1 MDIVI
6 AGGGPNGLMLA
17 CELSLAGVR
26 PIVVERLPR
35 RSDQPKA
42 NGIVG
47 QVVRLLRGRGLA
59 DQEAPMPMFIF
70 GAMPLDLTEIDDNP
84 LHGMGIRQPDL
95 EELLERRALELGVEI
110 RRRHELAGFAQDA
123 EGVSLALAGPDGAY
137 ELRTRYLVG
146 CDGAHSRVRK
156 LAGIGFPGVHATD
169 VVSRTAH
176 VTVPGAV
183 IRPERAELEVPGA
196 GTFVLYAWH
205 RTERG
210 AYAIM
215 PAGGD
220 MLTVASMEWEAGAP
234 GDDVPMTVAE
244 LRGSLARVLGRDLP
258 LAAPQGPGPHLLRRL
273 NGRDTRVA
281 DRYRAGRVF
290 VAGDAA
296 HVHSAMGAPG
306 LNLGLQDVVNL
317 AWKLAAEV
325 RGWAPPGLLDTYD
338 AERRP
343 AAGRVAMHSQAQ
355 LALAAPGPE
364 VTALREVFGEL
375 LGDEPARRRVASLVA
390 GSDLAYPMPGPP
402 HPLLGRFLPE
412 LPAEVPAGSAASPAG
427 PAGLPAGPV
436 GRARPVLLDVTG
448 GLRVRHGRVD
458 VVPFDGPESVL
469 VRPDGYVAWAG
480 TPDGSLARALETW
493 FAEELE
499 TA

>member
-1 MDIVI
+1 MDTMDIVI

-26 PIVVERLPR
+26 PLVIERLPR

-59 DQEAPMPMFIF
+59 EAEAPMPAFMF
-70 GAMPLDLTEIDDNP
+70 GAMPLDLSGLDDNP
-84 LHGMGIRQPDL
+84 LHGMGIRQPEL
-95 EELLERRALELGVEI
+95 EELFERRAAELGVEI
-110 RRRHELAGFAQDA
+110 RRGHELRGFTQDS
-123 EGVSLALAGPDGAY
+123 EGVTLKLAGPDGPY
-137 ELRTRYLVG
+137 ELRARYLVG
-146 CDGAHSRVRK
+146 CDGAHSTVRK
-156 LAGIGFPGVHATD
+156 LAGIGFPGVHAAD
-169 VVSRTAH
+169 VVSRAAH

-183 IRPERAELEVPGA
+183 LRPERAEMEVPGV
-196 GTFVLYAWH
+196 GTFGLYAWH

-210 AYAIM
+210 AYAM
-215 PAGGD
+215 LPAGAEV
-220 MLTVASMEWEAGAP
+220 LTVSAMEWDADAP
-234 GDDVPMTVAE
+234 GDDVPMTVGE
-244 LRGSLARVLGRDLP
+244 LRESLARVLGAGLP
-258 LAAPQGPGPHLLRRL
+258 LAAPAGPGPHMLRRL

-306 LNLGLQDVVNL
+306 LNLGLQDAANL

-325 RGWAPPGLLDTYD
+325 HGWAPPGLLDTYD

-343 AAGRVAMHSQAQ
+343 AAERVAVHSQAQ
-355 LALAAPGPE
+355 LALTAPGQG

-375 LGDEPARRRVASLVA
+375 LNDPPARRRVAALLA
-390 GSDLAYPMPGPP
+390 GSDVAYPVPGPS
-402 HPLLGRFLPE
+402 HPLAGRFLPE
-412 LPAEVPAGSAASPAG
+412 VPAAAA
-427 PAGLPAGPV
+427 A
-436 GRARPVLLDVTG
+436 RARPVLLDVTG

-458 VVPFDGPESVL
+458 VVPSDGPEAVL

-480 TPDGSLARALETW
+480 TPDRTLDEALETW
-493 FAEELE
+493 FAESLV
-499 TA
+499 